1 MISDVI
7 TVSSSGSRMEAALA
21 EVGKVAAYKELPPK
35 KALHLRLLAEEMM
48 GLMRSVTGE
57 TDGEFWIRDE
67 GGVYELHLRVKTLM
81 DDEQRQKLVEASTSG
96 ENEAARGFMGRLR
109 SFFDPTACAP
119 VFHDM
124 FPGAP
129 VSGSLNWTMV
139 DYRALVDQGLAKGQ
153 QGSQEAWDELE
164 KSVVAHVADDVK
176 VSIKGRTAEMTIVK
190 NLG

>member
-109 SFFDPTACAP
+109 SFFDPTTCAP

-176 VSIKGRTAEMTIVK
+176 VSIKGLTAEMTIVK